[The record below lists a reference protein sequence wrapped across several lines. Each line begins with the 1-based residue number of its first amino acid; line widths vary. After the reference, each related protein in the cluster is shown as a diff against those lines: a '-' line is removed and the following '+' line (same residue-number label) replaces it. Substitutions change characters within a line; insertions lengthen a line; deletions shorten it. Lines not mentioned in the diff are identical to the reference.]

1 MKDSAP
7 RARDPAVRPGAARGR
22 SQQKPDMYIDF
33 LFRPGGEGPAFRL
46 INPGNRLNGKTLPV
60 LGWKHLF
67 AFFFEMG
74 QIENV
79 FAFQPADG
87 GIDGLLA
94 AAGFLINAAGQKIFQ
109 RLRIIF
115 FSSPEILFSGSFV
128 PFYHSFCH
136 TTSKK
141 SCCFPKCSRLCFVCG
156 LLFQRQPD
164 LKPGPFAPAF
174 FSLVFALPAFDI
186 ADYLIDRQSPG

>member
-1 MKDSAP
+1 
-7 RARDPAVRPGAARGR
+7 
-22 SQQKPDMYIDF
+22 MYIDF

-67 AFFFEMG
+67 AFSFEMG

-94 AAGFLINAAGQKIFQ
+94 AAGFLINAAGQKDFPKAVDFIFQ
-109 RLRIIF
+109 FTGNPVFCQLHSILSLIL
-115 FSSPEILFSGSFV
+115 SYDKQKIVLFSEMQSAL
-128 PFYHSFCH
+128 FCLR
-136 TTSKK
+136 T
-141 SCCFPKCSRLCFVCG
+141 
-156 LLFQRQPD
+156 
-164 LKPGPFAPAF
+164 AF
-174 FSLVFALPAFDI
+174 STAT
-186 ADYLIDRQSPG
+186 